1 MKENKLLVTV
11 SPHKTPRIDLS
22 KRSIVEVE
30 KIVEKTEMLCG
41 KLTLQLKG
49 VVSNSICGIMEKLD
63 EEVL

>member
-1 MKENKLLVTV
+1 MKDNRVIVTV
-11 SPHKTPRIDLS
+11 SPHKTPQINMP
-22 KRSIVEVE
+22 KKTIVEVE

-49 VVSNSICGIMEKLD
+49 VVSNGICGIMEKLD